1 MSNTPLFDVEIPLE
15 LEMYENPSVLFRI
28 EYRPGTFVYQ
38 WMVDFMMPTP
48 MVTTIADF
56 VVDLSRFPGG
66 SRINVSFAYV
76 TEESGLSPYSD
87 PTDVQLPGMI
97 LSITTVLAITITFM
111 CKRMLCQ

>member
-1 MSNTPLFDVEIPLE
+1 
-15 LEMYENPSVLFRI
+15 
-28 EYRPGTFVYQ
+28 
-38 WMVDFMMPTP
+38 MMPSQ

-87 PTDVQLPGMI
+87 PTGIQPPGMI
-97 LSITTVLAITITFM
+97 HNPFYNNNCSVQKNALSGN
-111 CKRMLCQ
+111 